1 MNYVYCGVRALP
13 AFKTYR
19 ADKYS
24 PYLADIFYLSG
35 EIRPQKI
42 ISEGFFLNQQLLD
55 NGLAIKA

>member
-24 PYLADIFYLSG
+24 PYLADIFYLPG
-35 EIRPQKI
+35 ETSSQKI
-42 ISEGFFLNQQLLD
+42 ISKGFFLNQQLID
-55 NGLAIKA
+55 NDLAIKA